1 MVYHFNSHFTLILN
15 WLSVSEKEFD
25 LDSGWVIRFD
35 ELDLAPDVESF
46 ALFETD
52 LPIGTVF

>member
-1 MVYHFNSHFTLILN
+1 M
-15 WLSVSEKEFD
+15 EKEFN
-25 LDSGWVIRFD
+25 LDSGWASRFD

-46 ALFETD
+46 ALYETN